1 MNLYQQW
8 IEAKEYERLAVER
21 RREIE
26 DQLALDLKINP
37 NQDKSLTFDADGY
50 RVKITTR
57 LTRKIDADRLQ
68 EIAAENGLSPHLSTL
83 FRWKPEIVAAAWKAA
98 ADNITRPLLDAIETK
113 PGRPSFNI
121 IEKPEVK

>member
-8 IEAKEYERLAVER
+8 LEAKEHERLAVER

-26 DQLALDLKINP
+26 DQLTINLKIDET
-37 NQDKSLTFDADGY
+37 QDKSQTFDADGY

-83 FRWKPEIVAAAWKAA
+83 FRWKPEINATAWKAA
-98 ADNITRPLLDAIETK
+98 ADNITRPLLGAIETK

-121 IEKPEVK
+121 EKSEVK

>member
-1 MNLYQQW
+1 M
-8 IEAKEYERLAVER
+8 KRLAVER
-21 RREIE
+21 RREVE
-26 DQLALDLKINP
+26 DQLSLDLKINP
-37 NQDKSLTFDADGY
+37 NQDKSQTVEADGY
-50 RVKITTR
+50 KIKVTTR

-121 IEKPEVK
+121 EEVK

>member
-8 IEAKEYERLAVER
+8 LEAKEAERVAVER

-26 DQLALDLKINP
+26 DQLAINFKIDET
-37 NQDKSLTFDADGY
+37 QDKSQTFDTDGY
-50 RVKITTR
+50 KVKITTR

-68 EIAAENGLSPHLSTL
+68 VIAAENGLSPHLSTL
-83 FRWKPEIVAAAWKAA
+83 FRWKPEIIAAAWKAA

-113 PGRPSFNI
+113 PGRPSFTINTST
-121 IEKPEVK
+121 KQK

>member
-8 IEAKEYERLAVER
+8 LEAKEHERLAVER

-26 DQLALDLKINP
+26 DQLTINLKIDET
-37 NQDKSLTFDADGY
+37 QDKSQTFDADGY

-68 EIAAENGLSPHLSTL
+68 EIAAENGLTAHLSTL
-83 FRWKPEIVAAAWKAA
+83 FRWKPEINAAAWKAA

-121 IEKPEVK
+121 EEVK

>member
-21 RREIE
+21 RREVE
-26 DQLALDLKINP
+26 DQLSLDLKINP
-37 NQDKSLTFDADGY
+37 NQDKSQTVEADGY
-50 RVKITTR
+50 KIKVTTR

-121 IEKPEVK
+121 EEVK

>member
-8 IEAKEYERLAVER
+8 LEAKENERLAVER

-37 NQDKSLTFDADGY
+37 NQDKSQTFDADGY

-68 EIAAENGLSPHLSTL
+68 EIAAENGLTAHLSNL

-98 ADNITRPLLDAIETK
+98 ADNITRPLLGAIETK

-121 IEKPEVK
+121 EEVK

>member
-26 DQLALDLKINP
+26 DQLAINFKVDET
-37 NQDKSLTFDADGY
+37 QDKSQTFDADGY
-50 RVKITTR
+50 KIKITTR

-83 FRWKPEIVAAAWKAA
+83 FRWKPEIIAAAWKAA

-121 IEKPEVK
+121 ELSSK